1 MQVHIQG
8 HLHQLNKYGLPLK
21 KLSNEGV
28 TYQGFIV
35 PNSKIGTTKIV
46 LEQLE
51 PESKNVVKVFRE
63 RERRGP
69 KLTWRGDRRA
79 PRGWAGTTQWQATA
93 LTRVRPCGT
102 PLGRSRCHSPSFFE
116 QKFWVIFCGIF
127 LALQFL

>member
-35 PNSKIGTTKIV
+35 PKNSKIRTTKIV

-51 PESKNVVKVFRE
+51 LESKNGGE
-63 RERRGP
+63 
-69 KLTWRGDRRA
+69 
-79 PRGWAGTTQWQATA
+79 
-93 LTRVRPCGT
+93 
-102 PLGRSRCHSPSFFE
+102 SF
-116 QKFWVIFCGIF
+116 
-127 LALQFL
+127 